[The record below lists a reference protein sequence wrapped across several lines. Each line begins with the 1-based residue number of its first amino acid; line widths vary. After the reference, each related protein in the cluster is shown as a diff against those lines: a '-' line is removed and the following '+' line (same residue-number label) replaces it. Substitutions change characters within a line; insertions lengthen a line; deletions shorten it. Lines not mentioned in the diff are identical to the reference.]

1 MYALASDHVLNY
13 RITEQASGV
22 RLTMWEMAQSIEGRP
37 KPYLYRINCC
47 FDNVESAKATL
58 KQHLILNGAT
68 GVASL
73 EIPTEGK
80 VRILPYPTWSSCEVI
95 S

>member
-13 RITEQASGV
+13 RITEQAGGF
-22 RLTMWEMAQSIEGRP
+22 RLTMWEMAQSSEGRA
-37 KPYLYRINCC
+37 KPYLYRINSC
-47 FDNVESAKATL
+47 FESFEAAKSTL

-68 GVASL
+68 GVSSL
-73 EIPTEGK
+73 EIPAEGK
-80 VRILPYPTWSSCEVI
+80 VRILPYPTWSSCELI